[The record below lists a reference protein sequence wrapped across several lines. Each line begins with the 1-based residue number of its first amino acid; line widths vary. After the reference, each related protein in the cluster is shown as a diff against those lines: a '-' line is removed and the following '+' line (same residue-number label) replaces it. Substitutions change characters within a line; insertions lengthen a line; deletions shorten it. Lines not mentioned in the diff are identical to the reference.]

1 MKLTCRH
8 CKNNLN
14 HEIIDLGHQPLSNSF
29 LSKEKILEKEITYPL
44 KVYLCTNC
52 WLMQLPVHKSEKEIF
67 SEEYPYFSSIS
78 KSWCLHAKNYV
89 KKVIEKLNL
98 SSDSLVVEVASND
111 GYLLQYFNEKKIPNF
126 GIEPTKATALAAKKK
141 GVVTKQKFFSKSYAK
156 ELIDKG
162 GFAEGGVDLLV
173 ANNVAAHVPDIND
186 FIEGISI
193 MLNKTGVASLE
204 FPHLLKLI
212 EGSQFDT
219 IYHEHFSYFS
229 LNTFIKISESNGLNL
244 FDVEELSSHGG
255 SLRVWLSNNQNIV
268 KSSNIF
274 NLLKKEIN
282 IGIENLEMYKNFKKK
297 AIESKNQLIDFLL
310 NEQKMNKKTYAYG
323 AAAKGNTLLNFAG
336 IRNDLI
342 HAVADL
348 APSKQ
353 GKFLPGSHIPIISP
367 EKLKSEDPDSILI
380 LPWNLITELKQDLS
394 YCKLF
399 AAIPKLISLN

>member
-67 SEEYPYFSSIS
+67 NEEYPYFSSIS

-89 KKVIEKLNL
+89 DKVIKKLNL
-98 SSDSLVVEVASND
+98 SSDSLVVEIASND
-111 GYLLQYFNEKKIPNF
+111 GYLLQYFNEKNIPNF
-126 GIEPTKATALAAKKK
+126 GIEPTKATALAAEKK
-141 GVVTKQKFFSKSYAK
+141 GVVTRREFFTKSYAK
-156 ELIDKG
+156 ELIEKG
-162 GFAEGGVDLLV
+162 GYAEGGVDLLV

-282 IGIENLEMYKNFKKK
+282 SGIENLEMYKNFKKK
-297 AIESKNQLIDFLL
+297 AIESKNQLINFLL

-367 EKLKSEDPDSILI
+367 EKLKSENPDSILI
-380 LPWNLITELKQDLS
+380 LPWNLISELKQELS
-394 YCKLF
+394 YSKLF
-399 AAIPKLISLN
+399 TAIPELISLT